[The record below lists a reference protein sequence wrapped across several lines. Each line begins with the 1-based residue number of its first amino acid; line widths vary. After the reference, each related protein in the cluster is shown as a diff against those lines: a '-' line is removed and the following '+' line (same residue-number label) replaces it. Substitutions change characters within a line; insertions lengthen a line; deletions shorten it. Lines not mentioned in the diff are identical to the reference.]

1 MGSSEGYQGWKGRED
16 VIWIHRSDENEGVES
31 VRQPQAEHSDDEAD
45 GHSEDLPFAH
55 LCQLLEESSHKVKQV
70 SC

>member
-1 MGSSEGYQGWKGRED
+1 M
-16 VIWIHRSDENEGVES
+16 IWIHRSDENEGVES